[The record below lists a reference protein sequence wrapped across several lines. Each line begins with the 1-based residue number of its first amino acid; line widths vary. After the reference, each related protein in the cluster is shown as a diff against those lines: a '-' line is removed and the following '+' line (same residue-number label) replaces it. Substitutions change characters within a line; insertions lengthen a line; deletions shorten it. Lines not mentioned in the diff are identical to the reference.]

1 MLRNEP
7 LGFVRMTNYSDEVQK
22 QLKDSLEVLKS
33 ILGSDLLGVYLF
45 DLAVLGGFK
54 NIRSDKRITLAEAPR

>member
-1 MLRNEP
+1 VLRNEP

>member
-1 MLRNEP
+1 
-7 LGFVRMTNYSDEVQK
+7 MTNYSDEVQK